1 MDSVFSYGCGLL
13 WVMLE
18 VLWNNILQ
26 TFQELRDKVF
36 FFFAFA
42 STFMGGANWYS
53 LFKWVWSGILSVLYS
68 FFFFFFCFKF
78 VSRDKKITVYLESQK
93 NMFFIHLLLT
103 GDLQCFFP
111 VPFLKILSLFR
122 YLKQK
127 KYSFFQKC
135 RWLEKSS
142 FRQLKKFFNQFSRDI
157 LFFCFVCFFVFFFCL
172 FVCFL
177 KLKKNIL
184 IHIWLCRQVSDKKIF
199 NRLISGNKTTFFW
212 PDGGKY
218 ML

>member
-1 MDSVFSYGCGLL
+1 MVRHSHS
-13 WVMLE
+13 
-18 VLWNNILQ
+18 
-26 TFQELRDKVF
+26 
-36 FFFAFA
+36 
-42 STFMGGANWYS
+42 S
-53 LFKWVWSGILSVLYS
+53 LFP
-68 FFFFFFCFKF
+68 FFFFFGFNF

-157 LFFCFVCFFVFFFCL
+157 LFFCFVCFFCVLFLLVYLFFEI
-172 FVCFL
+172 
-177 KLKKNIL
+177 KKKY
-184 IHIWLCRQVSDKKIF
+184 SDTH
-199 NRLISGNKTTFFW
+199 LTMQAGEW
-212 PDGGKY
+212 
-218 ML
+218 